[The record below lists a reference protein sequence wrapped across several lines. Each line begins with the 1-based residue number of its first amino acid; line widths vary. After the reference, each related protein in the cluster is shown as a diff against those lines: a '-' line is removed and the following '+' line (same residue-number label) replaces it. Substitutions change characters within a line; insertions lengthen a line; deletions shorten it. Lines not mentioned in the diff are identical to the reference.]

1 MPAPLLIEEM
11 ESTDAKNRFGEAM
24 AAARAG
30 RAVSIK
36 WHGKPAAYL
45 IPAGLFPALE
55 AAQGRPA
62 QALKRLEDR
71 FDAMLAQMQTAE
83 SAAAT
88 AALMHISSKDL
99 RASLRTAAA
108 PPAQR
113 ATKRIA
119 KRA

>member
-1 MPAPLLIEEM
+1 MPTPLLIEEM
-11 ESTDAKNRFGEAM
+11 ESTDAKNRFGDAM

-45 IPAGLFPALE
+45 IPAGLFPAIE

-62 QALKRLEDR
+62 KALKRLEER
-71 FDAMLAQMQTAE
+71 FDALLAAMQTPE
-83 SAAAT
+83 SVEAT
-88 AALMHISSKDL
+88 AGLMRISTQDL
-99 RASLRTAAA
+99 RASLRAAA
-108 PPAQR
+108 VPPA
-113 ATKRIA
+113 KRLA

>member
-1 MPAPLLIEEM
+1 MPKPLLIEEM

-45 IPAGLFPALE
+45 IPADLFPAIE
-55 AAQGRPA
+55 TAHGRPG
-62 QALKRLEDR
+62 QALKHLEDR

-88 AALMHISSKDL
+88 AALMHLSSKDL
-99 RASLRTAAA
+99 RASLRAAA
-108 PPAQR
+108 LPARR
-113 ATKRIA
+113 AA